1 MSFEEYAALARQLSA
16 QHHAGQQHAAAESA
30 RRRDLHA
37 AVDYLQQRLTA
48 QGQRLDQLGR
58 AIGIDQPPAP
68 PAAATGASP
77 GAGQG
82 TGSPGGTAAWPAP
95 GAGQETG
102 SPGGT
107 TWPGPG
113 PVQGTGRPGETAAWP
128 APPSGAGTPSA
139 PGTGPSPAPGS
150 GPSPAAD
157 SVLSSA
163 AGASTVPGT
172 GDGEPAGAAG
182 VPGRSGV
189 GAYPQLPV
197 GEARLALPTAVSP
210 AGGGVPAQRA
220 AAADPAVELELARR
234 MADEADRH
242 GQQAELLAQRPAL
255 LPTWSPLA
263 RAVAVYAGCGAAAGV
278 LVLILVLASGV
289 GLVDGFTLG
298 AWICAGL
305 PAVAFFGGYLVLGRW
320 GRPAMVAGTPPRYLP
335 LGFLICFLLV
345 PMAYCAYLL
354 LVRGLR

>member
-16 QHHAGQQHAAAESA
+16 QHRAGEQHAAAESA

-58 AIGIDQPPAP
+58 AIGVDQPPAA
-68 PAAATGASP
+68 PAAPSGPS
-77 GAGQG
+77 AGQG
-82 TGSPGGTAAWPAP
+82 TGT
-95 GAGQETG
+95 
-102 SPGGT
+102 
-107 TWPGPG
+107 
-113 PVQGTGRPGETAAWP
+113 PGETAAWP
-128 APPSGAGTPSA
+128 APPSGTGSPSA
-139 PGTGPSPAPGS
+139 ATA
-150 GPSPAAD
+150 
-157 SVLSSA
+157 
-163 AGASTVPGT
+163 PGT
-172 GDGEPAGAAG
+172 GDGEPAGASGA
-182 VPGRSGV
+182 PGRAGV
-189 GAYPQLPV
+189 GAYPQLPA

-220 AAADPAVELELARR
+220 AAADPAMELELARR

-278 LVLILVLASGV
+278 LVLMLVLASGV

-335 LGFLICFLLV
+335 LGFLICFLVV

-354 LVRGLR
+354 MVRGLR

>member
-1 MSFEEYAALARQLSA
+1 MTVSFEEYAALARQLSA
-16 QHHAGQQHAAAESA
+16 QHRAGEQHAAAESA

-37 AVDYLQQRLTA
+37 AVDYLQQRLNA
-48 QGQRLDQLGR
+48 QGQRLGQLGR
-58 AIGIDQPPAP
+58 AIGVDHP
-68 PAAATGASP
+68 PAAPAPAAGP
-77 GAGQG
+77 GA
-82 TGSPGGTAAWPAP
+82 PGEAAAWP
-95 GAGQETG
+95 G
-102 SPGGT
+102 
-107 TWPGPG
+107 
-113 PVQGTGRPGETAAWP
+113 
-128 APPSGAGTPSA
+128 PPSGAGS
-139 PGTGPSPAPGS
+139 PSPSGAPT
-150 GPSPAAD
+150 A
-157 SVLSSA
+157 
-163 AGASTVPGT
+163 PGT

-182 VPGRSGV
+182 APGRAGV
-189 GAYPQLPV
+189 GAYPQLPA

-255 LPTWSPLA
+255 LPTWSPLT

-278 LVLILVLASGV
+278 LVLMLVLASGV

-335 LGFLICFLLV
+335 LGFLICFLVV

>member
-1 MSFEEYAALARQLSA
+1 MSFEEYAALARQLSD
-16 QHHAGQQHAAAESA
+16 QHRAGEQHAAAESA

-58 AIGIDQPPAP
+58 AIGIDQPPAT
-68 PAAATGASP
+68 PAA
-77 GAGQG
+77 
-82 TGSPGGTAAWPAP
+82 TA
-95 GAGQETG
+95 
-102 SPGGT
+102 
-107 TWPGPG
+107 
-113 PVQGTGRPGETAAWP
+113 GRPGETVAWP
-128 APPSGAGTPSA
+128 
-139 PGTGPSPAPGS
+139 GPPGS
-150 GPSPAAD
+150 P
-157 SVLSSA
+157 SA
-163 AGASTVPGT
+163 AGGPFSAPGT

-182 VPGRSGV
+182 APGRAGV
-189 GAYPQLPV
+189 GAYPQLPA

-278 LVLILVLASGV
+278 LVLMLVLASGV

-335 LGFLICFLLV
+335 LGFLICFLVV

-354 LVRGLR
+354 MVRGLR

>member
-16 QHHAGQQHAAAESA
+16 QHRAGEQHAAAESA

-58 AIGIDQPPAP
+58 AIGIDQPPPAP
-68 PAAATGASP
+68 A
-77 GAGQG
+77 
-82 TGSPGGTAAWPAP
+82 PAP
-95 GAGQETG
+95 GT
-102 SPGGT
+102 
-107 TWPGPG
+107 
-113 PVQGTGRPGETAAWP
+113 PGETAAWP
-128 APPSGAGTPSA
+128 SPPSGAGVPTAPS
-139 PGTGPSPAPGS
+139 S
-150 GPSPAAD
+150 GPPF
-157 SVLSSA
+157 A
-163 AGASTVPGT
+163 AGAPTAPGT
-172 GDGEPAGAAG
+172 GDGEVAGAAG
-182 VPGRSGV
+182 APGRAGV
-189 GAYPQLPV
+189 GAYPQLAA
-197 GEARLALPTAVSP
+197 GEARLALPTAGSP
-210 AGGGVPAQRA
+210 AGGGVPAQRV

-242 GQQAELLAQRPAL
+242 GQQTELLAQRPAL

-263 RAVAVYAGCGAAAGV
+263 RAVAVYAACGAAAGV

-335 LGFLICFLLV
+335 LGFLICFLVV

-354 LVRGLR
+354 MVRGLR

>member
-1 MSFEEYAALARQLSA
+1 MTVSFEEYAALARQLSE
-16 QHHAGQQHAAAESA
+16 QRRAGEQHAATESA

-37 AVDYLQQRLTA
+37 AVDSLQQRLTA

-58 AIGIDQPPAP
+58 AIGVDQPPAS
-68 PAAATGASP
+68 AAAGP
-77 GAGQG
+77 GPG
-82 TGSPGGTAAWPAP
+82 TPGEA
-95 GAGQETG
+95 
-102 SPGGT
+102 T
-107 TWPGPG
+107 TWPGP
-113 PVQGTGRPGETAAWP
+113 
-128 APPSGAGTPSA
+128 PSGSSTA
-139 PGTGPSPAPGS
+139 PGG
-150 GPSPAAD
+150 
-157 SVLSSA
+157 
-163 AGASTVPGT
+163 
-172 GDGEPAGAAG
+172 GESAGAAG
-182 VPGRSGV
+182 APGRAGV
-189 GAYPQLPV
+189 GAYPELPA
-197 GEARLALPTAVSP
+197 GEARLALPTAVTP

-242 GQQAELLAQRPAL
+242 GHQAELLAQRPVL

-263 RAVAVYAGCGAAAGV
+263 RAVAVYAGCSAAAGV
-278 LVLILVLASGV
+278 LMLMLVLASGV

>member
-1 MSFEEYAALARQLSA
+1 MTVSFEEYAALARQLA
-16 QHHAGQQHAAAESA
+16 EQRRAGEQHAAAESE

-37 AVDYLQQRLTA
+37 AVDYLHQRLTA
-48 QGQRLDQLGR
+48 QGHRLDQLGR
-58 AIGIDQPPAP
+58 AIGIDQPPAS
-68 PAAATGASP
+68 PASGAGSASPAGAS
-77 GAGQG
+77 AG
-82 TGSPGGTAAWPAP
+82 
-95 GAGQETG
+95 
-102 SPGGT
+102 
-107 TWPGPG
+107 PGPG
-113 PVQGTGRPGETAAWP
+113 
-128 APPSGAGTPSA
+128 
-139 PGTGPSPAPGS
+139 
-150 GPSPAAD
+150 D
-157 SVLSSA
+157 
-163 AGASTVPGT
+163 GAS
-172 GDGEPAGAAG
+172 DGAAG
-182 VPGRSGV
+182 VSGRAGV
-189 GAYPQLPV
+189 GAYPQVPA

-210 AGGGVPAQRA
+210 AGAGVPAQRA
-220 AAADPAVELELARR
+220 AAVDPVVELELARR
-234 MADEADRH
+234 MAEEADRH
-242 GQQAELLAQRPAL
+242 GQQAELLAQWPAL

-278 LVLILVLASGV
+278 IVLALVLASGV

>member
-1 MSFEEYAALARQLSA
+1 MTVSFEEYAALARQFSE
-16 QHHAGQQHAAAESA
+16 QHRAGEQHAAAESA

-58 AIGIDQPPAP
+58 AIGIDQPPA
-68 PAAATGASP
+68 AEA
-77 GAGQG
+77 
-82 TGSPGGTAAWPAP
+82 TAA
-95 GAGQETG
+95 
-102 SPGGT
+102 
-107 TWPGPG
+107 
-113 PVQGTGRPGETAAWP
+113 GRPGETAAWP
-128 APPSGAGTPSA
+128 GP
-139 PGTGPSPAPGS
+139 TGSP
-150 GPSPAAD
+150 
-157 SVLSSA
+157 SA
-163 AGASTVPGT
+163 AGGPSTAPGA
-172 GDGEPAGAAG
+172 GDGAPDGAAG
-182 VPGRSGV
+182 VPGPAGV
-189 GAYPQLPV
+189 GAYPQMSA

-210 AGGGVPAQRA
+210 AGVGVPAQRA
-220 AAADPAVELELARR
+220 AAADPTVELELARR

-278 LVLILVLASGV
+278 LMLALVLASGV

>member
-16 QHHAGQQHAAAESA
+16 QHRAGEQHAAAESA

-37 AVDYLQQRLTA
+37 AVDYLQQRLNA

-58 AIGIDQPPAP
+58 AIGVDQPA
-68 PAAATGASP
+68 
-77 GAGQG
+77 
-82 TGSPGGTAAWPAP
+82 PAP
-95 GAGQETG
+95 G
-102 SPGGT
+102 PGT
-107 TWPGPG
+107 
-113 PVQGTGRPGETAAWP
+113 PGETAAWP
-128 APPSGAGTPSA
+128 GPPSGAGAPTAPS
-139 PGTGPSPAPGS
+139 S
-150 GPSPAAD
+150 GPPF
-157 SVLSSA
+157 A
-163 AGASTVPGT
+163 AGAPTVPGT
-172 GDGEPAGAAG
+172 RDGEPAGAAG
-182 VPGRSGV
+182 APGRAGV
-189 GAYPQLPV
+189 GAYPQLPA

-278 LVLILVLASGV
+278 LVLMLVLASGV

-335 LGFLICFLLV
+335 LGFLICFLVV

-354 LVRGLR
+354 MVRGLR

>member
-1 MSFEEYAALARQLSA
+1 MTVSFEEYAALARQLSD
-16 QHHAGQQHAAAESA
+16 QHRAGEQHAAAESA

-58 AIGIDQPPAP
+58 AIGIDQPPA
-68 PAAATGASP
+68 A
-77 GAGQG
+77 
-82 TGSPGGTAAWPAP
+82 
-95 GAGQETG
+95 
-102 SPGGT
+102 
-107 TWPGPG
+107 PGPG
-113 PVQGTGRPGETAAWP
+113 PGTPGETAAWP
-128 APPSGAGTPSA
+128 GPPTGVGSPTAPS
-139 PGTGPSPAPGS
+139 S
-150 GPSPAAD
+150 GPPF
-157 SVLSSA
+157 A
-163 AGASTVPGT
+163 AGAPTAPGT
-172 GDGEPAGAAG
+172 GDGGSAGAAG
-182 VPGRSGV
+182 VPGRAGV

-210 AGGGVPAQRA
+210 AGGGVPAQRT
-220 AAADPAVELELARR
+220 AAADPVVELELARR

-242 GQQAELLAQRPAL
+242 GQQAELLAQRPVL
-255 LPTWSPLA
+255 LPTLSPLA
-263 RAVAVYAGCGAAAGV
+263 RAVAVYAACGAAAGV

>member
-1 MSFEEYAALARQLSA
+1 MSFEEYAALARQLSD
-16 QHHAGQQHAAAESA
+16 QHRAGEQHAAAESA

-48 QGQRLDQLGR
+48 QGQRLDQLGQ
-58 AIGIDQPPAP
+58 AIGIDQPPAV
-68 PAAATGASP
+68 PAPGP
-77 GAGQG
+77 GAG
-82 TGSPGGTAAWPAP
+82 
-95 GAGQETG
+95 
-102 SPGGT
+102 
-107 TWPGPG
+107 
-113 PVQGTGRPGETAAWP
+113 QGTGRPGETAAWP
-128 APPSGAGTPSA
+128 GPPPGAGSPTAPS
-139 PGTGPSPAPGS
+139 S
-150 GPSPAAD
+150 GPPF
-157 SVLSSA
+157 A
-163 AGASTVPGT
+163 AGAPTAPGT
-172 GDGEPAGAAG
+172 GDGGSAGAAG
-182 VPGRSGV
+182 APGRAGV
-189 GAYPQLPV
+189 GAYPQLPA
-197 GEARLALPTAVSP
+197 GETRLALPTAVSP
-210 AGGGVPAQRA
+210 AGGGVPAQRV
-220 AAADPAVELELARR
+220 AAADPVVELELARR

-263 RAVAVYAGCGAAAGV
+263 RAVAVYAACGAAAGV
-278 LVLILVLASGV
+278 LVLILVVASGV

>member
-16 QHHAGQQHAAAESA
+16 QHRAGEQHAAAESA

-58 AIGIDQPPAP
+58 AIGVDQPPAA
-68 PAAATGASP
+68 PAAGP
-77 GAGQG
+77 GPGSGPGSAAG
-82 TGSPGGTAAWPAP
+82 PGPMAPGEAAAWP
-95 GAGQETG
+95 
-102 SPGGT
+102 S
-107 TWPGPG
+107 
-113 PVQGTGRPGETAAWP
+113 
-128 APPSGAGTPSA
+128 PPSGAGSPSGTGSGPSSAAGSGLPAGSGSPTA
-139 PGTGPSPAPGS
+139 PGTGN
-150 GPSPAAD
+150 
-157 SVLSSA
+157 
-163 AGASTVPGT
+163 
-172 GDGEPAGAAG
+172 GEPAGAAG
-182 VPGRSGV
+182 APGRAGV
-189 GAYPQLPV
+189 GAYPQLPA

-220 AAADPAVELELARR
+220 ATADPAMELELARR

-278 LVLILVLASGV
+278 LVLMLVLASGV

-335 LGFLICFLLV
+335 LGFLICFLVV

>member
-16 QHHAGQQHAAAESA
+16 QHRAGEQHAAAESA

-37 AVDYLQQRLTA
+37 AVDYLQQRLAA

-58 AIGIDQPPAP
+58 AIGVDQPPAA
-68 PAAATGASP
+68 PA
-77 GAGQG
+77 
-82 TGSPGGTAAWPAP
+82 PAP
-95 GAGQETG
+95 GPET
-102 SPGGT
+102 
-107 TWPGPG
+107 
-113 PVQGTGRPGETAAWP
+113 PGETAAWP
-128 APPSGAGTPSA
+128 GPPSGAGAPTAPTAPS
-139 PGTGPSPAPGS
+139 S
-150 GPSPAAD
+150 GPPF
-157 SVLSSA
+157 A
-163 AGASTVPGT
+163 AGAPTAPSS

-182 VPGRSGV
+182 APGRTGV
-189 GAYPQLPV
+189 GAYPQLPA

-210 AGGGVPAQRA
+210 AGGGVPVQRA

-278 LVLILVLASGV
+278 LVLMLVLASGV

-335 LGFLICFLLV
+335 LGFLICFLVV

-354 LVRGLR
+354 MVRGLR

>member
-16 QHHAGQQHAAAESA
+16 QHRAGEQHAAAESA

-58 AIGIDQPPAP
+58 AIGIDQPPPP
-68 PAAATGASP
+68 PAP
-77 GAGQG
+77 GPGPGPGLGPHPGQG
-82 TGSPGGTAAWPAP
+82 TGAP
-95 GAGQETG
+95 GDA
-102 SPGGT
+102 T
-107 TWPGPG
+107 TWPGP
-113 PVQGTGRPGETAAWP
+113 
-128 APPSGAGTPSA
+128 PSGSGSASAAGSGSVSA
-139 PGTGPSPAPGS
+139 AGSGSGSAAGS
-150 GPSPAAD
+150 GPSTAP
-157 SVLSSA
+157 
-163 AGASTVPGT
+163 GA
-172 GDGEPAGAAG
+172 GDGESAGAAG
-182 VPGRSGV
+182 APGRAGV
-189 GAYPQLPV
+189 GAYPQLPA

-220 AAADPAVELELARR
+220 AAVDPAVELELARR

-242 GQQAELLAQRPAL
+242 GQQAELLAQRPVL

-278 LVLILVLASGV
+278 LMLMLVLASGV

-345 PMAYCAYLL
+345 PMGYCAYLL

>member
-1 MSFEEYAALARQLSA
+1 MSFEEYAALARQLA
-16 QHHAGQQHAAAESA
+16 EQRRAGERDAAAESE

-37 AVDYLQQRLTA
+37 TVDYLHQRLTA
-48 QGQRLDQLGR
+48 QGHRLDQLGR
-58 AIGIDQPPAP
+58 AIGIDQPAGAP
-68 PAAATGASP
+68 GPTP
-77 GAGQG
+77 GPSG
-82 TGSPGGTAAWPAP
+82 TAP
-95 GAGQETG
+95 GAHGSGQ
-102 SPGGT
+102 PGAA
-107 TWPGPG
+107 PGPG
-113 PVQGTGRPGETAAWP
+113 DG
-128 APPSGAGTPSA
+128 
-139 PGTGPSPAPGS
+139 GS
-150 GPSPAAD
+150 
-157 SVLSSA
+157 
-163 AGASTVPGT
+163 
-172 GDGEPAGAAG
+172 AGAAG
-182 VPGRSGV
+182 APGRAEV
-189 GAYPQLPV
+189 GAYPQLPA

-210 AGGGVPAQRA
+210 AGAGVPAQRA
-220 AAADPAVELELARR
+220 AAVDPAVELELARR

-278 LVLILVLASGV
+278 LMLALVLASGV

-305 PAVAFFGGYLVLGRW
+305 PALAFFGGYLVLGQW

-345 PMAYCAYLL
+345 PVAYCGYLL

>member
-1 MSFEEYAALARQLSA
+1 MSFEEYAALAQQFA
-16 QHHAGQQHAAAESA
+16 EQHRAGKQHAAAESE

-37 AVDYLQQRLTA
+37 AVDYLHQRLTA

-58 AIGIDQPPAP
+58 AIGVDQPPAGP
-68 PAAATGASP
+68 SP
-77 GAGQG
+77 
-82 TGSPGGTAAWPAP
+82 TA
-95 GAGQETG
+95 
-102 SPGGT
+102 
-107 TWPGPG
+107 
-113 PVQGTGRPGETAAWP
+113 GRPGEAAAWP
-128 APPSGAGTPSA
+128 GPPAGSSPATAAGSGPGSAAGS
-139 PGTGPSPAPGS
+139 GPSTAAGSSPATAASSGPGSAAGFGPASAGWSGQSAAPGS
-150 GPSPAAD
+150 GDGPAD
-157 SVLSSA
+157 
-163 AGASTVPGT
+163 
-172 GDGEPAGAAG
+172 GAAG
-182 VPGRSGV
+182 VPGRAGV
-189 GAYPQLPV
+189 GAYPEV
-197 GEARLALPTAVSP
+197 SAGEARLALPTAVSP
-210 AGGGVPAQRA
+210 AGAGVPAQRA
-220 AAADPAVELELARR
+220 AVVDPVVELELARR

-278 LVLILVLASGV
+278 VMLVLVLASGV

>member
-16 QHHAGQQHAAAESA
+16 QHRAGEQHAAAESA

-58 AIGIDQPPAP
+58 AIGVDQPP
-68 PAAATGASP
+68 
-77 GAGQG
+77 
-82 TGSPGGTAAWPAP
+82 PAP
-95 GAGQETG
+95 G
-102 SPGGT
+102 PGT
-107 TWPGPG
+107 
-113 PVQGTGRPGETAAWP
+113 PGETAAWP
-128 APPSGAGTPSA
+128 GPPSGSGAPTAPS
-139 PGTGPSPAPGS
+139 S
-150 GPSPAAD
+150 GPPF
-157 SVLSSA
+157 A
-163 AGASTVPGT
+163 AGAPTMPGT
-172 GDGEPAGAAG
+172 GDGEPAGA
-182 VPGRSGV
+182 PGRAGV
-189 GAYPQLPV
+189 GAYPQLPA

-220 AAADPAVELELARR
+220 ASADPAVELELARR

-335 LGFLICFLLV
+335 LGFLICFLVV

-354 LVRGLR
+354 MVRGLR

>member
-1 MSFEEYAALARQLSA
+1 MSFEEYAALARQLA
-16 QHHAGQQHAAAESA
+16 EQHRAGEQHAAAESA

-37 AVDYLQQRLTA
+37 AVDYLHQRLTA
-48 QGQRLDQLGR
+48 QGQRLDQLGQ
-58 AIGIDQPPAP
+58 AIGVDQP
-68 PAAATGASP
+68 AAG
-77 GAGQG
+77 
-82 TGSPGGTAAWPAP
+82 PAP
-95 GAGQETG
+95 G
-102 SPGGT
+102 P
-107 TWPGPG
+107 
-113 PVQGTGRPGETAAWP
+113 GRPSETAAWP
-128 APPSGAGTPSA
+128 GSPSSSGPAGSSPSTGSGPPSGSGAGFG
-139 PGTGPSPAPGS
+139 PG
-150 GPSPAAD
+150 
-157 SVLSSA
+157 SA
-163 AGASTVPGT
+163 AGSGRTTGSGGGSAVGSDPFTAAGT
-172 GDGEPAGAAG
+172 GDGASDGAAG
-182 VPGRSGV
+182 APGRAGV
-189 GAYPQLPV
+189 GAYPEVPA
-197 GEARLALPTAVSP
+197 GEARLALPTAASP
-210 AGGGVPAQRA
+210 AGAGVSAQRA
-220 AAADPAVELELARR
+220 AAVDPVVELELARR

-278 LVLILVLASGV
+278 AMLALVLASGV

>member
-1 MSFEEYAALARQLSA
+1 MSFEEYAALARQLA
-16 QHHAGQQHAAAESA
+16 EQRRAGEQHAATESA

-48 QGQRLDQLGR
+48 QGHRLDQLGR
-58 AIGIDQPPAP
+58 SIRVDQPPAGSAP
-68 PAAATGASP
+68 
-77 GAGQG
+77 
-82 TGSPGGTAAWPAP
+82 GSPAEAA
-95 GAGQETG
+95 G
-102 SPGGT
+102 
-107 TWPGPG
+107 WPGP
-113 PVQGTGRPGETAAWP
+113 
-128 APPSGAGTPSA
+128 PSVSGSGSV
-139 PGTGPSPAPGS
+139 S
-150 GPSPAAD
+150 GPSTA
-157 SVLSSA
+157 
-163 AGASTVPGT
+163 PGT
-172 GDGEPAGAAG
+172 GDGGPDGAAG
-182 VPGRSGV
+182 VPGRAGV
-189 GAYPQLPV
+189 GAYPELPA

-210 AGGGVPAQRA
+210 AGVGVPAQRA
-220 AAADPAVELELARR
+220 AAVDPAVELELARR

-263 RAVAVYAGCGAAAGV
+263 RAVAVYAASGAAAGV
-278 LVLILVLASGV
+278 LVLALVLASGV
-289 GLVDGFTLG
+289 GMVDGFTLG

-320 GRPAMVAGTPPRYLP
+320 GRPAMVTGTPPRYLP

>member
-1 MSFEEYAALARQLSA
+1 MSFEEYAALARQLSER
-16 QHHAGQQHAAAESA
+16 HRAGEQHAAAESE

-37 AVDYLQQRLTA
+37 AADYLHQRLTA

-58 AIGIDQPPAP
+58 AIGVAPPPAG
-68 PAAATGASP
+68 PAS
-77 GAGQG
+77 
-82 TGSPGGTAAWPAP
+82 AP
-95 GAGQETG
+95 GH
-102 SPGGT
+102 
-107 TWPGPG
+107 
-113 PVQGTGRPGETAAWP
+113 PGETAAWP
-128 APPSGAGTPSA
+128 GPPSGSGSASAAGSGQSGA
-139 PGTGPSPAPGS
+139 AGS
-150 GPSPAAD
+150 GPSTA
-157 SVLSSA
+157 
-163 AGASTVPGT
+163 PGT
-172 GDGEPAGAAG
+172 GDGASDGAAG
-182 VPGRSGV
+182 VPGRAGV
-189 GAYPQLPV
+189 GAYSQVPA
-197 GEARLALPTAVSP
+197 GEARLALPTAASP
-210 AGGGVPAQRA
+210 AGAGVPAQRA
-220 AAADPAVELELARR
+220 AAVDPVVELELARR

-242 GQQAELLAQRPAL
+242 GQQAEVLAQRPAL

-278 LVLILVLASGV
+278 VMLVLVLASGV

>member
-16 QHHAGQQHAAAESA
+16 QHRAGEQHAAAESA

-58 AIGIDQPPAP
+58 AIGVDQPP
-68 PAAATGASP
+68 
-77 GAGQG
+77 
-82 TGSPGGTAAWPAP
+82 PAP
-95 GAGQETG
+95 APT
-102 SPGGT
+102 P
-107 TWPGPG
+107 PP
-113 PVQGTGRPGETAAWP
+113 TA
-128 APPSGAGTPSA
+128 
-139 PGTGPSPAPGS
+139 
-150 GPSPAAD
+150 
-157 SVLSSA
+157 
-163 AGASTVPGT
+163 PGT

-182 VPGRSGV
+182 APGRAEV
-189 GAYPQLPV
+189 GAYPQLPA

-220 AAADPAVELELARR
+220 ASADPAVELELARR

-335 LGFLICFLLV
+335 LGFLICFLVV

-354 LVRGLR
+354 MVRGLR

>member
-16 QHHAGQQHAAAESA
+16 QHRAGEQHAAAESA

-58 AIGIDQPPAP
+58 AIGVDQPPAA
-68 PAAATGASP
+68 PAAPP
-77 GAGQG
+77 GPNAGQG
-82 TGSPGGTAAWPAP
+82 TGT
-95 GAGQETG
+95 
-102 SPGGT
+102 
-107 TWPGPG
+107 
-113 PVQGTGRPGETAAWP
+113 PGETAAWP
-128 APPSGAGTPSA
+128 TPPSG
-139 PGTGPSPAPGS
+139 TGST
-150 GPSPAAD
+150 
-157 SVLSSA
+157 SA
-163 AGASTVPGT
+163 ATAPGT
-172 GDGEPAGAAG
+172 GDGDPDGAAG
-182 VPGRSGV
+182 APGRAGV
-189 GAYPQLPV
+189 GAYPQLPA

-220 AAADPAVELELARR
+220 VAADPAMELELARR

-278 LVLILVLASGV
+278 LVLMLVLASGV

-335 LGFLICFLLV
+335 LGFLICFLVV